1 LEGTAQTRSFFQGLF
16 TRLFVAAAT
25 PSNTLLPG
33 RPENHTKVERSARAA
48 ESKGLAAARRGI
60 VHPRDGR
67 LAGSDFQAEK
77 ASLGAVPI
85 GVPKEAS
92 QVTFK

>member
-1 LEGTAQTRSFFQGLF
+1 MDRS
-16 TRLFVAAAT
+16 
-25 PSNTLLPG
+25 
-33 RPENHTKVERSARAA
+33 
-48 ESKGLAAARRGI
+48 
-60 VHPRDGR
+60 
-67 LAGSDFQAEK
+67 AGSDFQAEK